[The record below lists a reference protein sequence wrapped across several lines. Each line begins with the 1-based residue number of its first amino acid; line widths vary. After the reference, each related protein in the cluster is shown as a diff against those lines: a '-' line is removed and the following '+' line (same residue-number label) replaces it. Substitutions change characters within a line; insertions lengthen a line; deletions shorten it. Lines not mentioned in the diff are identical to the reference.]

1 MQGTFS
7 KIGARGG
14 GAFDCYLVTPVSEK
28 PVAAVVLASAIH
40 GPDGDML
47 EIADE
52 LAACGFIAAVPDL
65 FWRSTAGP
73 LSRSDP
79 RAAERAQPRRERIK
93 AGEDDI
99 SDTLLH
105 LGALPQFNGRAAV
118 MGFCYGGPYAIL
130 APKRLGYA
138 AGICCHGSE
147 MLGYRHELIGI
158 NEQVCFIWG
167 DNDDRAP
174 AEVLDIYRDLAARMA
189 NVEVHVFPGV
199 RHGYMMRASRSFDQ
213 ATYEFSIKRARE
225 ILGGLES
232 AIVESN

>member
-7 KIGARGG
+7 KIGAKGG
-14 GAFDCYLVTPVSEK
+14 GAFGCYLVTPVCEK

-40 GPDGDML
+40 GLDTDML
-47 EIADE
+47 AIADE

-65 FWRSTAGP
+65 FWRSIAGP

-93 AGEDDI
+93 AGEDDMT
-99 SDTLLH
+99 DTLRH
-105 LGALPQFNGRAAV
+105 LGTIPQFNGRAAV

-130 APKRLGYA
+130 GPKRLGYA

-147 MLGYRHELIGI
+147 MLDYRHELVGVR
-158 NEQVCFIWG
+158 ERVCFIWG
-167 DNDDRAP
+167 DKDHRAP
-174 AEVLDIYRDLAARMA
+174 AEVLDAYRDLAARMA

-199 RHGYMMRASRSFDQ
+199 RHGYMMRASPSFDR
-213 ATYEFSIKRARE
+213 AAYEFSIKRARE

-232 AIVESN
+232 AIIESN